1 MYSETHTKNLLLD
14 EKKKITA
21 ELNIKKSE
29 NAVSDRTIK
38 QAKHFTGKKDKVH
51 KEMKEAHDKNHETI
65 EVLTKEITDMAWKKD
80 TEERRLAD
88 KQLLNKQK
96 AITTALT
103 TECEQINNDL
113 LIAESRIKDLER
125 QQKNSNEQIQDILT
139 EKRKVDKVNL
149 EMEHRL

>member
-88 KQLLNKQK
+88 K
-96 AITTALT
+96 
-103 TECEQINNDL
+103 
-113 LIAESRIKDLER
+113 
-125 QQKNSNEQIQDILT
+125 
-139 EKRKVDKVNL
+139 
-149 EMEHRL
+149 